1 MRRLAYYLFAIFTS
15 IYTTDSW
22 SLDKNGNF
30 ESIKERD
37 EYIAITLRKLVK
49 QMNDQAPFMVDEET
63 RFTSAVALEKT
74 VNASYKLINFS
85 SEEVDVNVLNRQAWK
100 HKNDIACKDKATRIL
115 IDAGVSF
122 VYLFYGNDGRLITR
136 VVVDEYKCS

>member
-1 MRRLAYYLFAIFTS
+1 MKRLTYSFIALMASVYI
-15 IYTTDSW
+15 TDLW
-22 SLDKNGNF
+22 SLDKNNNF
-30 ESIKERD
+30 ESTKERD

-74 VNASYKLINFS
+74 INTSYTLINFS
-85 SEEVDVNVLNRQAWK
+85 SEEVDANVVNNHAWK

-115 IDAGVSF
+115 IDLGVSY
-122 VYLFYGNDGRLITR
+122 VYLLYGNDGRLITR
-136 VVVDEYKCS
+136 VVLDKYKCN